1 VTSMFSTLLGPILTL
16 WTGALVF
23 YLIDRFLEPQDK
35 GVAEAVALVL
45 GMGFLLGS
53 RPQVNHPIQLAE
65 FPTDAGWTGM
75 WPFAVAGEASWL
87 LALILLGSALVASL
101 ATLGRPTHGRA
112 GRLATLGAA
121 LLFLFAG
128 DWATLALAWALVDV
142 CLLYT
147 LGQDREQVESLGW
160 TGVLS
165 LGGAVILGVASLLW
179 QQAGGGVWVDKSGAV
194 PAGALAATSVAATDV
209 ARASLS
215 PWVTALLMLACTLR
229 LMPFPLPM
237 WEALFV
243 RTRSQ
248 EEGPRDTRPA
258 MQVVV
263 YAVPTLLGAY
273 LWTRLAQWGVTA
285 QGGKWLSVL
294 SLWAG
299 CGLLAGAVKAW
310 GARDP
315 DALIS
320 CASIYGGA
328 SVLLGAG
335 LELPAGWQLVV
346 GVNVVLSVSV
356 LFVSWVQCQYL
367 DILNPRSYWRAVP
380 TGLVLLSLA
389 GFPLTVGFPARIAV
403 YQTMFTAEKWL
414 LLLLSMA
421 AEALIFGA
429 LLRIVFDVETVRSE
443 ERPDDVE
450 RVRAE
455 VLVSRPLA
463 VASEA
468 LTPSQRMQKMLS
480 VVRSLTRFVRDVPLR
495 QLDWR
500 REIGYGAGVA
510 LACGVVTLGIAP
522 QLLRVDGSLSGLG
535 RWFGVPT
542 LPVWAAWLLSVVGA
556 IVLYRHQDVVLALAE
571 EWWPLVRHAFHF
583 DWVYRAIGNGLHQV
597 RALIWGASR
606 VVEGAGYMA
615 WVVLVCLVVLL
626 FVVAR

>member
-1 VTSMFSTLLGPILTL
+1 VTSTFSTLLGPILTL
-16 WTGALVF
+16 WSGALIF

-65 FPTDAGWTGM
+65 FPTDAGWMGM

-179 QQAGGGVWVDKSGAV
+179 QQAGGGVWVDQSGAV
-194 PAGALAATSVAATDV
+194 PAGALAITSVAATDV

-243 RTRSQ
+243 RTRPQ
-248 EEGPRDTRPA
+248 EERPRDTRPV

-263 YAVPTLLGAY
+263 YAVPTLLGVY
-273 LWTRLAQWGVTA
+273 LWTRLAQWGVTT

-299 CGLLAGAVKAW
+299 FGLLAGAVKAW

-403 YQTMFTAEKWL
+403 YRTMFTAEKWL
-414 LLLLSMA
+414 LLLLIMA

-443 ERPDDVE
+443 ERPDDIE

-455 VLVSRPLA
+455 VLVSRPL
-463 VASEA
+463 
-468 LTPSQRMQKMLS
+468 
-480 VVRSLTRFVRDVPLR
+480 
-495 QLDWR
+495 DWR
-500 REIGYGAGVA
+500 REIGYGAGAA

-583 DWVYRAIGNGLHQV
+583 DWIYRAIGNGLHQV